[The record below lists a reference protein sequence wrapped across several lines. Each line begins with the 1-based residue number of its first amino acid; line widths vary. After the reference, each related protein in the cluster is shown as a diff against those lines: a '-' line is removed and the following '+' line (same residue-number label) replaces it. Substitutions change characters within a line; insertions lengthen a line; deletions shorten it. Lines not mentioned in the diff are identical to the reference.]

1 MERKSRGAQII
12 PMKRTRPRR
21 VFLFYF
27 FSWDPTAAARPIH
40 NFSIGKKYDR
50 QKNSYQQWARTY
62 HGVID
67 RLPQTNDFFTPT
79 GDAYGGS
86 GGFAP
91 DARTTLAS
99 SADTL
104 TDHHNATKYL
114 GSCNNATTDFT

>member
-1 MERKSRGAQII
+1 MLRNGTEVPRGPNNSDEIFF
-12 PMKRTRPRR
+12 
-21 VFLFYF
+21 VFFF

-50 QKNSYQQWARTY
+50 QKNSYQQSARAY